1 MHCVSLLN
9 NQTSRPD
16 PLNNRDT
23 ASFQLSVVTTPHNSI
38 IMRVRFVFAFL
49 LVELLMLE
57 AINLTCVRGTRRLF
71 KDLNFTVER
80 GELIELRG
88 PNGSGKT
95 SLLRILCGL
104 ATPAAGDVLWDGKN
118 IRALRE
124 EYSSVVAYLGHQNAV
139 KDELSAIENL
149 RIAAGVS
156 GHALSKQKAQDVF
169 AKVAL
174 TQQQNLPARVLSA
187 GQRRRL
193 ALTRLLTSNA
203 TLWILDEVL
212 TSLDEAAMNLSR
224 GFMSEHLKNGGA
236 AIVATH
242 QDLNLAAP
250 RLKRLQLS

>member
-1 MHCVSLLN
+1 
-9 NQTSRPD
+9 
-16 PLNNRDT
+16 
-23 ASFQLSVVTTPHNSI
+23 
-38 IMRVRFVFAFL
+38 
-49 LVELLMLE
+49 MLE

-71 KDLNFTVER
+71 KDLNFIVER

-88 PNGSGKT
+88 SNGSGKT

-118 IRALRE
+118 IRSLGE
-124 EYSSVVAYLGHQNAV
+124 EYSASVAYLGHQNAV
-139 KDELSAIENL
+139 KDELSAMENL
-149 RIAAGVS
+149 RISSGVS
-156 GHALSKQKAQDVF
+156 GHALSKGEAQEVL
-169 AKVAL
+169 AQVGL

-193 ALTRLLTSNA
+193 GMTRLLTAKA

-212 TSLDEAAMNLSR
+212 TSLDQAAMDLSR
-224 GFMSEHLKNGGA
+224 DFMTEHLKNGGA

-250 RLKRLQLS
+250 SVKRLQLS